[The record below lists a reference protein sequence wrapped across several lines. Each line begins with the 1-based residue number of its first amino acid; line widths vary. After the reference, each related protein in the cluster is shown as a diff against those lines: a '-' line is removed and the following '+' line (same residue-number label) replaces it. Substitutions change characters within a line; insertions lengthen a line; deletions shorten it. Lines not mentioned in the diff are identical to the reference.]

1 MSLPIVAVAI
11 PLLLTP
17 SQDASA
23 PPPDPPVIH
32 ADWELVAVAPESDF
46 EACGVADFDRDG
58 DLDIASGDA
67 WYAAPDWTRHEIG
80 LVRSV
85 GGYRVDFAD
94 LPVDVDGDGWID
106 LVSCS
111 WHDRGVFWRR
121 NPGEAGGAW
130 KMTVVDQPGNL
141 PGNMETAILADIDG
155 DGTPDILPDIADKV
169 VWYAVEDGR
178 LVRHEVDTARGGH
191 GIGLGDIDGDGR
203 ADLLGPDGWWRAPED
218 RRTGDWHFHP
228 EWSLGAAGIRIIV
241 RDADGDGDAD
251 LVWGMGH
258 DYGIA
263 WLEQGR
269 AADGTRTWT
278 RHDIER
284 TWSQAHGLVEADLD
298 GDGRVEIVTGKRRY
312 AHNGHDP
319 GGEDD
324 LIVCTYEWDAATG
337 RFIRE
342 VLSSGGRVGA
352 GQYPVVVDLDADGD
366 LDVVLPGKS
375 GLWALRRRNHTS
387 FVPADS

>member
-1 MSLPIVAVAI
+1 MITIINRTVTLLTLILGTTSIGSSALADEPIVH
-11 PLLLTP
+11 T
-17 SQDASA
+17 
-23 PPPDPPVIH
+23 
-32 ADWELVAVAPESDF
+32 DWELVAVAPDSDF

-58 DLDIASGDA
+58 DLDIACGDA

-121 NPGEAGGAW
+121 NPGADGGPW
-130 KMTVVDQPGNL
+130 PMTVVDQPGN
-141 PGNMETAILADIDG
+141 METAVLADVDG
-155 DGTPDILPDIADKV
+155 DGTPDILPDVADKV
-169 VWYAVEDGR
+169 VWYSVENGG
-178 LVRHEVDTARGGH
+178 LTRHDIDLTRGGH
-191 GIGLGDIDGDGR
+191 GIGLGDVDGDGR
-203 ADLLGPDGWWRAPED
+203 ADLVGPDGWWQAPED
-218 RRTGDWHFHP
+218 RRAGSWKFHP

-241 RDADGDGDAD
+241 CDLDDDGDAD
-251 LVWGMGH
+251 LFWGMGH

-263 WLEQGR
+263 WLEQGV
-269 AADGTRTWT
+269 ADDGSRTWT

-298 GDGRVEIVTGKRRY
+298 GDGRAEIVTGKRRY

-324 LIVCTYEWDAATG
+324 LIVCTYEHDPASG

-342 VLSSGGRVGA
+342 VLTSGGDVGA
-352 GQYPVVVDLDADGD
+352 GQYPVVIDLDADGD

-375 GLWALRRRNHTS
+375 GLWVLRRR
-387 FVPADS
+387 